1 MEPWRG
7 TKSNKNMFVQVC
19 TQDSSNQLTL
29 QLITCMI
36 HELDIYDAPMHS
48 PGKLS
53 SIKCALMV
61 EVLEITDFAVV
72 DDVVMVHC
80 SVLLFLVKC
89 KSILHGTRPNLVQK
103 FPVLRRSDEL
113 KELN

>member
-1 MEPWRG
+1 
-7 TKSNKNMFVQVC
+7 
-19 TQDSSNQLTL
+19 
-29 QLITCMI
+29 MI

-72 DDVVMVHC
+72 DDVVMVH
-80 SVLLFLVKC
+80 
-89 KSILHGTRPNLVQK
+89 
-103 FPVLRRSDEL
+103 
-113 KELN
+113 